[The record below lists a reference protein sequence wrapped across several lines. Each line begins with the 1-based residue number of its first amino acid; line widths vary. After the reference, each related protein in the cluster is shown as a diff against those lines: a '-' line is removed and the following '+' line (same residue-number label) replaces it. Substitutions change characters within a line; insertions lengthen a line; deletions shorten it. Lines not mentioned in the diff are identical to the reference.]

1 MAKQPLKTPLGTV
14 PRRKVIAGLAAL
26 GTGAFAPR
34 GFAAPAVST
43 AAPNRPLAERL
54 AVYADQ
60 LSYQD
65 LDPATI
71 EAVKIHFIDTI
82 GCGIAAFDE
91 RPVRVCRDVALAGTG
106 GVSTVIGTKLRATP
120 DLASFANGAAF
131 RYYDLND
138 IYVHRQGAHPSDH
151 IAACL
156 AVAEAEQVSM
166 HDLITAIVVAYEVN
180 CRLTDA
186 MDISTSGW
194 DPPVLSLPAVAL
206 AAGKLMKLGPDKLT
220 QAVNLAINDHIPMFQ
235 TRVQTLSDWKGLA
248 DAEAGRNAV
257 FAARLARAGL
267 TGPAPIFEGRAGFF
281 RLVSGPVEIDVAT
294 FGGRDAP
301 FKIHQCN
308 MKAYP
313 AVVYA
318 QTAIAAGI
326 EVAKEVGPLERIT
339 AIDIATTSR
348 GYQAAGSEPEK
359 WAPATRDT
367 ADHSLPY
374 TIARAMF
381 DGEVT
386 NESYAPDRLRDPTI
400 LAFMRKM
407 KVAEDPVLTARLGAA
422 VPTRVTAI
430 LEDGRRVS
438 REVDDVP
445 GFAKRPMGRADVAR
459 KFHANVDSRW
469 PRERTDALLAT
480 MWTLENT
487 ALAPLLDRLSL
498 SS

>member
-1 MAKQPLKTPLGTV
+1 MASQRSQTTARL
-14 PRRKVIAGLAAL
+14 PRRTVIAGLGAL
-26 GTGAFAPR
+26 GVGALAPR
-34 GFAAPAVST
+34 GVAAPAVAT
-43 AAPNRPLAERL
+43 AASTRPLADRL

-60 LSYQD
+60 LRYED

-91 RPVRVCRDVALAGTG
+91 GPVRVCRDVALDGAGTA
-106 GVSTVIGTKLRATP
+106 STVIGTKRRTTP

-156 AVAEAEQVSM
+156 AVAESERASM
-166 HDLITAIVVAYEVN
+166 HDLIAAMVVAYEIN

-281 RLVSGPVEIDVAT
+281 RLVSGPVDVDVAA
-294 FGGRDAP
+294 FGGRNAP

-326 EVAKEVGPLERIT
+326 EVAKEVGPLDRIA
-339 AIDIATTSR
+339 AIDVATTSR

-381 DGEVT
+381 DGDVT
-386 NESYAPDRLRDPTI
+386 NATYAPDKLRDPAI

-407 KVAEDPVLTARLGAA
+407 KVAEDPALTARLGAA

-430 LEDGRRVS
+430 LEDGRRIS

-445 GFAKRPMGRADVAR
+445 GFAKRPMGRADVER
-459 KFHANVDSRW
+459 KFHANVDARW

-480 MWTLENT
+480 LWTLENT
-487 ALAPLLDRLSL
+487 ELAPLLDRLSL